1 MEHTFVRSTTFTRP
15 ADVTAYT
22 ALDVVGATA
31 AALTFTSG
39 GGPLSPFSIVGL
51 EVQVN
56 QATATATVF
65 RLHLYSVT
73 PPSALADNA
82 AFDVPSGDR
91 ASYLGFVDTATSVD
105 HGSTNSAASAITDKM
120 IRAAEAVSIFGYLQA
135 ITGFTPESAITASVH
150 IYCRG
155 S

>member
-1 MEHTFVRSTTFTRP
+1 MEHTFVRSATFTRP
-15 ADVTAYT
+15 ADTTLYT

-39 GGPLSPFSIVGL
+39 GGSSAVFSVVGL

-56 QATATATVF
+56 QATASATVF

-82 AFDVPSGDR
+82 PFDLAAGDR
-91 ASYLGFVDTATSVD
+91 ASYLGFIDTGTAVDLV
-105 HGSTNSAASAITDKM
+105 STNYAVSAVVDKM
-120 IRAAEAVSIFGYLQA
+120 VRAAESSTIFGYLQA

-150 IYCRG
+150 LYCKG
-155 S
+155 Q